1 MLWWRRHR
9 EPDNELRSPREQL
22 WEELKDFFVDEDGSR
37 YAGPLVGFDEVA
49 TADVERLWN
58 HIASRATSIDDPN
71 DIPDELGS
79 LSAHEAVNLFLEERL
94 PYLSFSMSK
103 GCGRTGGYCPTS
115 GSRSIPTGCPCIGLS
130 DIQKTIGTERRSP
143 GSLTFSARC
152 GRWCRTPYL
161 SVSTARASR

>member
-1 MLWWRRHR
+1 M
-9 EPDNELRSPREQL
+9 D
-22 WEELKDFFVDEDGSR
+22 EEGSR

-79 LSAHEAVNLFLEERL
+79 LSAHEAVNLVLEGRL
-94 PYLSFSMSK
+94 PYLSFLHVQGLPQNGWVLPDGLSS
-103 GCGRTGGYCPTS
+103 TS
-115 GSRSIPTGCPCIGLS
+115 LPTGCPCFGGS
-130 DIQKTIGTERRSP
+130 DIQTTIGTEKRSP

-161 SVSTARASR
+161 SVRTARASR